1 MDLTSSIWGFVQ
13 APIIHILRERM
24 KNRDSIKKLLQNK
37 DAMEDVI
44 RGLTEMLDQ
53 LERRVSSPG
62 IENSTKT
69 ELFNKLE
76 KSVRELHASMQEI
89 KEAYRNSQTGVRFFL
104 KSMKGYCRDRVHRK
118 LRDQFEDVV
127 EAIDHMESCERL
139 IMSQAGGSSSS
150 GMHVHTP
157 MDVDT
162 NSTTADT
169 PTVRGHGRQLRSLSS
184 SEINS
189 QGRDQRFS
197 RAYKTQKPPAITPP
211 PSRRDLSKTRRDMNK
226 AIARRQRQ
234 GKCRN
239 SIGSINVKSAV
250 VNAIVQVIKSPNV
263 RETLSAIL
271 VEKWAICK
279 VTVN

>member
-127 EAIDHMESCERL
+127 EAIDHMES
-139 IMSQAGGSSSS
+139 
-150 GMHVHTP
+150 
-157 MDVDT
+157 
-162 NSTTADT
+162 
-169 PTVRGHGRQLRSLSS
+169 
-184 SEINS
+184 
-189 QGRDQRFS
+189 
-197 RAYKTQKPPAITPP
+197 
-211 PSRRDLSKTRRDMNK
+211 
-226 AIARRQRQ
+226 
-234 GKCRN
+234 

>member
-139 IMSQAGGSSSS
+139 MWVEGFLFR
-150 GMHVHTP
+150 HF
-157 MDVDT
+157 
-162 NSTTADT
+162 
-169 PTVRGHGRQLRSLSS
+169 
-184 SEINS
+184 
-189 QGRDQRFS
+189 RFS
-197 RAYKTQKPPAITPP
+197 FTFSHLVLCFCY
-211 PSRRDLSKTRRDMNK
+211 LN
-226 AIARRQRQ
+226 
-234 GKCRN
+234 
-239 SIGSINVKSAV
+239 IG
-250 VNAIVQVIKSPNV
+250 
-263 RETLSAIL
+263 
-271 VEKWAICK
+271 EKYMLG
-279 VTVN
+279 